1 MDRIQFYESLVIKKI
16 KNKNAK
22 IIVFGASEN
31 DLKIFKKL
39 NYKNVTFSNLNIE
52 NHKTIKINIHQNNL
66 DDGEYDYS
74 IVNASIHHSSK
85 PHMAILEMYRVS
97 REGVLI
103 IEANDSLLIRA
114 AIKLNFAEEFEIS
127 AIKNGSTGVDNTNIP
142 NFIYRW
148 NEREIYKLLNS
159 YKPDIIHDIKFEYE
173 NDVRLSKNMFLG
185 LKIILS
191 IFFLFFK
198 KQQNLI
204 SIFINK
210 ENQKKRF

>member
-1 MDRIQFYESLVIKKI
+1 MDRIRFYESLVKKKI

-22 IIVFGASEN
+22 IIVFGAGEN
-31 DLKIFKKL
+31 DLNIFKKL
-39 NYKNVTFSNLNIE
+39 NYKNVTFSNLNID

-66 DDGEYDYS
+66 DDEEYDYS
-74 IVNASIHHSSK
+74 ITNASIHHSSK

-103 IEANDSLLIRA
+103 IEANDSLLVRA
-114 AIKLNFAEEFEIS
+114 AVKLCFAEEFEIS

-142 NFIYRW
+142 NFIFRW

-159 YKPDIIHDIKFEYE
+159 YKPDIIHDVNFEYE
-173 NDVRLSKNMFLG
+173 NDIRLSKIMFLS

-191 IFFLFFK
+191 LFFLFFK
-198 KQQNLI
+198 KQQNLMG
-204 SIFINK
+204 IFINK